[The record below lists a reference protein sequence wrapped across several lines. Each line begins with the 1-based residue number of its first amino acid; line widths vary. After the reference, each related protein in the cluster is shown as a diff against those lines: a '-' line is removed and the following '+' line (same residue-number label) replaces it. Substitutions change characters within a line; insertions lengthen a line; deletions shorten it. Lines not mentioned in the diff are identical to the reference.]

1 MMEKLPKTIVS
12 ILIMFVAWKI
22 SDALLEV
29 LYKTI
34 DNSVMQAT
42 GSVKNLLVV
51 LKSIVGFIGFDLVS
65 FLIAVIILVFAQIH
79 SNEE

>member
-1 MMEKLPKTIVS
+1 MMEKLHKTIIS
-12 ILIMFVAWKI
+12 ILVMFVVWKI

-34 DNSVMQAT
+34 DNSVMQTT

-65 FLIAVIILVFAQIH
+65 FMIAVIILVFALIH
-79 SNEE
+79 LNEE

>member
-1 MMEKLPKTIVS
+1 MEKLPKTIVS
-12 ILIMFVAWKI
+12 ILIMFVAWKV

-34 DNSVMQAT
+34 DNSVMQTT
-42 GSVKNLLVV
+42 GSVKNQLVV

-65 FLIAVIILVFAQIH
+65 FLIAVIILVFALIH

>member
-12 ILIMFVAWKI
+12 ILIMFVAWKV

-34 DNSVMQAT
+34 DNSVMQTT
-42 GSVKNLLVV
+42 GSVKNQLVV

-65 FLIAVIILVFAQIH
+65 FLIAVIILVFALIH

>member
-1 MMEKLPKTIVS
+1 MEKLPKTIVS

>member
-34 DNSVMQAT
+34 DNSVRQTT

-79 SNEE
+79 SNEV

>member
-1 MMEKLPKTIVS
+1 
-12 ILIMFVAWKI
+12 MFVAWKI